1 MSINLETIKEL
12 VEIETGLKDIANKER
27 TQEYVNARVIFY
39 VLGKDKAKC
48 SYTKLGKFLDKNH
61 ATVLHSYK
69 VIYQQ
74 WKNQPQY
81 FTKSLESLRTIED
94 MITKDLDTLKKENA
108 TKELFYNYQRRNALL
123 RKEVKALKEIIDK
136 NTKEIKRLKQYEPIW

>member
-12 VEIETGLKDIANKER
+12 VEIETGLKDIANKDR
-27 TQEYVNARVIFY
+27 SQQYVDARVLFY
-39 VLGKDKAKC
+39 VLGKEEAKC
-48 SYTKLGKFLDKNH
+48 SYTKLGKFLGKNH

-69 VIYQQ
+69 VIYEQ

-81 FTKSLESLRTIED
+81 FTRNLESLRTIED
-94 MITKDLDTLKKENA
+94 MISKDLDTLKKETA

-123 RKEVKALKEIIDK
+123 RKEVKALKEVIEY
-136 NTKEIKRLKQYEPIW
+136 NSKEIKRLKQYEPIW